1 MDHRRI
7 RICRLIRISPWKRE
21 QQILWKRIVA
31 FRTYHRSRH
40 LFFFFL
46 SFFFFPFFSRS
57 SPFVGRDSTSS
68 EKSRTRCLLSIF
80 WGEKI
85 YRRNEFAFTRH
96 FWILATHF
104 LDISCIWCTKSHISE
119 ARDEE
124 RSRLTGETRRVFPYL
139 QHICGSAN
147 TALCHS
153 RVIFGPAMGPGEE
166 S

>member
-1 MDHRRI
+1 METNRRVSNVPSI
-7 RICRLIRISPWKRE
+7 ASL
-21 QQILWKRIVA
+21 V
-31 FRTYHRSRH
+31 
-40 LFFFFL
+40 FFL
-46 SFFFFPFFSRS
+46 SFFLFFFLFFLVHPFS
-57 SPFVGRDSTSS
+57 SIEIQPR
-68 EKSRTRCLLSIF
+68 
-80 WGEKI
+80 
-85 YRRNEFAFTRH
+85 RRNQERDVCFLFFGGKRFTGEMNFASISN

-119 ARDEE
+119 ARDEK